1 MEEHGKFNGQPNQM
15 KEVFV
20 EFRAYLAVGLLFVF
34 RCRQANPYCAQ
45 DVIVQPVLFV
55 TSKKNYYLCG
65 NYNQQFSHEG
75 VTPNV

>member
-55 TSKKNYYLCG
+55 TSKKITTFAAIIIN
-65 NYNQQFSHEG
+65 NFRMRE
-75 VTPNV
+75 

>member
-1 MEEHGKFNGQPNQM
+1 MCVEIAKLFLELFLDNCYKWQGY
-15 KEVFV
+15 EVN
-20 EFRAYLAVGLLFVF
+20 
-34 RCRQANPYCAQ
+34 CRQANPYCAQ

-55 TSKKNYYLCG
+55 TSKKKYYLCG